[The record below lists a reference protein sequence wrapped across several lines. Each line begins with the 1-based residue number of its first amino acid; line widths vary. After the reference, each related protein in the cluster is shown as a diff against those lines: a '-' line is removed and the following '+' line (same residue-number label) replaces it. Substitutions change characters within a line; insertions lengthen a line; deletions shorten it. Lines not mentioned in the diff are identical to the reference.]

1 MHQEIKKGVL
11 GKSIASRHLW
21 ARASQTALLAVAL
34 GIVFPTFLDTSADA
48 ALAQGHSGGKQGG
61 KSGGGHSGG
70 SGHDDGGHDD
80 GGHDDGGHDDG
91 GHDDGHDDGDHDD
104 EHGGKG
110 KGPRAG
116 HTAADTGGSVTSR
129 GQGGPDTDSEG
140 RGPRYGK
147 TDDPKGGKPVWAQ
160 EGIPEVELGR
170 LNVARSPDHV
180 LQRAYDEALSNF
192 TAEMAAFYNL
202 SLSEAVAELSLNFDS
217 LTYVDSPLQNLALL
231 KDALDGSSI
240 LNAHP
245 GVSNSVNT
253 LEAMFLGTASDK
265 TVPITPDT
273 VVAVTT
279 ILGFSLSQAEA
290 ATLATDAEAIR
301 IAVLAGHG

>member
-1 MHQEIKKGVL
+1 MQQNSEEGPY
-11 GKSIASRHLW
+11 GRSITSVHML
-21 ARASQTALLAVAL
+21 ARASLIAILAL
-34 GIVFPTFLDTSADA
+34 GVGTILPGLLETSAYA
-48 ALAQGHSGGKQGG
+48 ALAQGHSGGQQGG

-70 SGHDDGGHDD
+70 GGHDD
-80 GGHDDGGHDDG
+80 GGHDDDGHDDG
-91 GHDDGHDDGDHDD
+91 GHDDDG
-104 EHGGKG
+104 HGGKG

-116 HTAADTGGSVTSR
+116 QTTAGTGGSATSR
-129 GQGGPDTDSEG
+129 GQAGPDSDSEG

-147 TDDPKGGKPVWAQ
+147 TNDPKGGKPVWAQ

-192 TAEMAAFYNL
+192 TAEMATFYNL
-202 SLSEAVAELSLNFDS
+202 SLSEAVAELSLNFRA
-217 LTYVDSPLQNLALL
+217 LTYIDSPLQNLALL
-231 KDALDGSSI
+231 KDALDGSSV

-265 TVPITPDT
+265 TIPITADS

-279 ILGFSLSQAEA
+279 ILGFKLTQAEA
-290 ATLATDAEAIR
+290 TTLATNAEAIR